1 VLEVQVM
8 PRMMSAAVPA
18 ARWLLVAGAIAA
30 ASPHAPVA
38 AQDYPTRPIRMVVGF
53 TAGGPTDIPARFI
66 ADRLAAALGRP
77 VIVENK
83 PGAGA
88 TLAANEVMSRG
99 RDGYDLLVCTYFDAV
114 NTLVYKSLHYKL
126 EDLVGITLIARYG
139 YAVAVANSLPV
150 DTFPEL
156 IAYARLH
163 PGEVNYGHLGVAS
176 TQNLIAKRL
185 EKLAGVQMTAIPYK
199 GSTEATQE
207 IIAGRNHIYIGPPI
221 GVIPLYQAKQLK
233 VLAVTGNERLASI
246 PEVPTL
252 KESGIPLVAYAWV
265 GICAGAG
272 IPQSVIE
279 LLNKRIRAI
288 VESPEYRK
296 LVENSGSVAVSSTP
310 EELHRVIEETAAD
323 AAPTVR
329 ELGIEMK

>member
-1 VLEVQVM
+1 MLHRIDARR
-8 PRMMSAAVPA
+8 P
-18 ARWLLVAGAIAA
+18 ARWLLAA
-30 ASPHAPVA
+30 CALAVSAVPIA
-38 AQDYPTRPIRMVVGF
+38 AQDYPTRTIRMVVGF

-88 TLAANEVMSRG
+88 TLAANDVMSRG

-114 NTLVYKSLHYKL
+114 NTLFYKSLHYKL
-126 EDLVGITLIARYG
+126 PDLVGITLIARYG

-150 DTFPEL
+150 NTFPEL
-156 IAYARLH
+156 IAYAKQH
-163 PGEVNYGHLGVAS
+163 PGEVNFGHLGVSS
-176 TQNLIAKRL
+176 TQNLLAKRL

-207 IIAGRNHIYIGPPI
+207 IMAGRNHIYIGPPI
-221 GVIPLYQAKQLK
+221 GIISLYQAKKLK

-252 KESGIPLVAYAWV
+252 TESGIPLVAYAWV

-272 IPQSVIE
+272 IPKPVVD
-279 LLNKRIRAI
+279 LLNRRIRAI
-288 VESPEYRK
+288 VESPEYRT
-296 LVENSGSVAVSSTP
+296 LVENSGSIAVSSTP

-323 AAPTVR
+323 AEPTVR